1 MRKFDTKVQHLKYK
15 VLREVARQAFN
26 DKLLEKVTDIPK
38 MLVPGKDA
46 TMRCCVYKE
55 RAILSE
61 RVKLAMGGDSSNP
74 NVIEVID
81 IACDECPMG
90 GYEVT
95 NACRG
100 CIAHRCEDVCKFGAI
115 SFDRDQKAYID
126 KSKCVGCG
134 KCSKVCPY
142 TAITNNKRPCENSC
156 KIKAISMNETKVAS
170 IDNNKCI
177 SCGACVYQC
186 PFGAIMD
193 KSFILNVIDLIK
205 KSNKNKNYKV
215 YAVVAPSIS
224 SQFKYA
230 KLGQVISGI
239 KKLGFFNIVEAALG
253 ADMVSYE
260 ESKEL
265 YEKRF
270 LTSSCCP
277 AFVEYVKRQFPD
289 LSKHISHNLSPA
301 ATISKY
307 IKETYPDSK
316 IVFIGP
322 CTAKKME
329 FQKEKIK
336 HYIDSVITFEELQAL
351 FDSRDIDITELNEE
365 PLDNATYFGRIFA
378 RSGGLADA
386 VKQALKEHSLEDFE
400 FNPISCNGIEECR
413 TALFKKA
420 KNVLPNNFI
429 EGMACVGG
437 CIGGAG
443 CLTHGDKNKKEIDKY
458 GEEAIEKTISES
470 IYPKNLNK
478 KI

>member
-1 MRKFDTKVQHLKYK
+1 
-15 VLREVARQAFN
+15 
-26 DKLLEKVTDIPK
+26 
-38 MLVPGKDA
+38 
-46 TMRCCVYKE
+46 
-55 RAILSE
+55 
-61 RVKLAMGGDSSNP
+61 
-74 NVIEVID
+74 
-81 IACDECPMG
+81 
-90 GYEVT
+90 
-95 NACRG
+95 
-100 CIAHRCEDVCKFGAI
+100 
-115 SFDRDQKAYID
+115 
-126 KSKCVGCG
+126 
-134 KCSKVCPY
+134 
-142 TAITNNKRPCENSC
+142 
-156 KIKAISMNETKVAS
+156 
-170 IDNNKCI
+170 
-177 SCGACVYQC
+177 
-186 PFGAIMD
+186 
-193 KSFILNVIDLIK
+193 
-205 KSNKNKNYKV
+205 
-215 YAVVAPSIS
+215 
-224 SQFKYA
+224 
-230 KLGQVISGI
+230 
-239 KKLGFFNIVEAALG
+239 
-253 ADMVSYE
+253 MVSYE